1 MRRLWKLEKARACA
15 PLEPL
20 KRLALPTPGFT
31 PPCGLSQT
39 PAQKSPDT
47 PGSPEGNTEGA
58 ESLHLSRYHG
68 NMWGWRFRL
77 KGWSWM

>member
-39 PAQKSPDT
+39 PEPQNYERINGCGFKP
-47 PGSPEGNTEGA
+47 
-58 ESLHLSRYHG
+58 
-68 NMWGWRFRL
+68 
-77 KGWSWM
+77 